1 MHYALFSWHLLIQN
15 KRTDVV
21 FLFFVLELNENFS
34 HLLKYLF
41 QLEYFNE
48 REKHNRTLLTGFHR
62 CKLIQ
67 HFLGTDEFLK

>member
-1 MHYALFSWHLLIQN
+1 MLCLAGTSSFKARELMSSF
-15 KRTDVV
+15 
-21 FLFFVLELNENFS
+21 FLFVLEFNENFS
-34 HLLKYLF
+34 HLLKYHF

-48 REKHNRTLLTGFHR
+48 REKHNRSLLTGFHR